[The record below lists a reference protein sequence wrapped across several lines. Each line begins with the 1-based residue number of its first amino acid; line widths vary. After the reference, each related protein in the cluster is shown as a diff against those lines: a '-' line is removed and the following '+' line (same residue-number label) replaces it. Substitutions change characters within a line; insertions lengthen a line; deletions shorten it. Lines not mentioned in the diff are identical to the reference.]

1 MLYVQ
6 MAAARQL
13 PLLGD
18 PDRPSRLRLLAA
30 SVGPSGAGCV
40 ALAAAPSDAPTQL
53 ALPSIDG
60 HRPEAGLDR
69 SSHPTRADTCLAS
82 PPPVAAVAR
91 FRQRVHMTSL
101 DPARNRARFYALA
114 WQPGLWGGGALVRTW
129 GRLDTPGRSL
139 TTRYDSRE
147 AAQAAITALLRRR
160 LRHGYRV
167 VECR

>member
-6 MAAARQL
+6 MAPARQL
-13 PLLGD
+13 SLLGD
-18 PDRPSRLRLLAA
+18 PDRPSHPRLLAP

-40 ALAAAPSDAPTQL
+40 APAVAPSDAPTQL

-60 HRPEAGLDR
+60 HRPGANLDR
-69 SSHPTRADTCLAS
+69 PPHPIRADARLAS

-91 FRQRVHMTSL
+91 FRQRVYLTSL
-101 DPARNRARFYALA
+101 DPARNRARFYALT

-139 TTRYDSRE
+139 TARYDSRE

-160 LRHGYRV
+160 LRHGYQV
-167 VECR
+167 VAWA